1 MPYKSLKQEKWAHT
15 PSGLAKLGKAKVAE
29 FDQASK
35 GLALPKKAKKPDLPT
50 PGDMPDAK
58 TKAKGKRK

>member
-1 MPYKSLKQEKWAHT
+1 MPYTSDKQRRWAHS

-35 GLALPKKAKKPDLPT
+35 GLAIPKKAKKSDLLT

-58 TKAKGKRK
+58 MKAKGKRK